1 MSDEVSQFLEQV
13 EQLRGKQIE
22 DDQLRARE
30 REEFMAAKRERQAR
44 REEIVRK
51 HPDELTDIFPIA
63 LERARSISPQKSS
76 PANTPSPRA
85 NARAVNLS
93 DSLKLDS
100 SLNLE
105 NARESSVEL
114 ARGMGYSNSPTKE
127 NEAPISADSKHDTT
141 AGASEA
147 GLARTSTL
155 SWQQRRPNSRG
166 GTASRPLSMVAA
178 QNATQR
184 GVNRMQDPQ
193 PPAATPEHQTLT
205 REDIAKT
212 LGLKDPS
219 WFRQTAERGQASAAF
234 RKNQVED
241 GDTMDMSSVK
251 AQLPGM
257 SGVQKGSVAS
267 PTSATL
273 ASPLPLNPPAFD
285 FAADRQADSDLP
297 SGRSSPTR
305 CASPTKG
312 LGGFVQSA
320 MLKRSDSIKRW
331 SVTSPPGLSRA
342 DSVSGNVGGHR
353 GEALRGSPRPRSTIR
368 ESATPESSRP
378 TSRSGIKE
386 ESASP
391 DHSSQGTL
399 SREPSDLK
407 IPTSPS
413 KTMDSRRWSPTK
425 SSWLESALNRPE
437 SPRPQHKSNQSQ
449 PEWMSELAR
458 SKAASPSGEGS
469 RPGSPSKHPV
479 SIGGLMRTTPFDGG
493 AKTNTTGLGG
503 IYSPPPGG
511 NRPQFGHAAKQ
522 SFSTPLTVRPSSS
535 FESEAPHTS
544 TPREAKPEVK
554 REAKPEVKPE
564 ITPKDKLEARPDT
577 KSDMNTD
584 TRSQPK
590 PEPVKRAVV
599 ASPPAVKPKP
609 DTPLK
614 QDFRSSLKTR
624 PVGTDAKASEE
635 PEFRNALGNLRRTK
649 TQNYVAPD
657 ELRGNILRGKA
668 GLAASGGPQKT
679 ERKDEFKDS
688 ILRKR
693 EDFKKAQAD
702 GKGVART
709 AASISAPAA
718 LPEGLARRA
727 ELGKGGSIR
736 GINPV
741 TGSSA
746 VAAKKPEPLKPVPAP
761 KRVPSGAVSA
771 TAKPPAPEKPRR
783 VSTELQ
789 RKVSGAEAR
798 RVPSMKKETTA
809 PGSLQQGRVGAG
821 KLVDRFSPSLAN
833 MLARGP
839 PQMASNGG
847 QKSEDKGASA
857 SPVAEPS
864 APGPQLTHMTKGRAR
879 GPKRKAPTSAAA
891 VKASAAPPTTAALV
905 EEPRKSTTKS
915 DEAGMVAPEPEKTS
929 AVLSVQ
935 EQVAAQAAARSK
947 PPPQRSWESAT
958 SKASADGPRSPKTP
972 QQKSFPNQAN
982 SAVTSPSQD
991 AFSEKNTVAEKRQSK
1006 PLSAN
1011 RLSKFLDSA
1020 EEKSDKPS
1028 LSPKPL
1034 TPSKLMPLSNP
1045 APSPKSEVSSKPAPS
1060 PRSVTSPK
1068 SASSQ
1073 PASISVPSTASI
1085 SPEKLATSR
1094 EQPTTP
1100 REKPA
1105 TSREQPTTPREK
1117 PTTPRE
1123 KQTERQFASPA
1134 HAMPSR
1140 TFGTIGP
1147 GSPRPTLH
1155 GPRPQE
1161 ADSPRPKS
1169 RHGRHLSSAGPTS
1182 TAFSAMESPMPSPT
1196 KQSGEINALF
1206 KDFFGPPRPRKD
1218 YKVDTG
1224 EVLMSHPQSVAKI
1237 QTKEVQMYRLSGDG
1251 KKTPVSSQTQR
1262 VLFDGE
1268 MYICAHSFKNA
1279 AGAGAVELY
1288 FWVGD
1293 EVPEALAQDAQI
1305 FAQREAKAIGGR
1317 LLKLYQGKETAE
1329 FMQALGGVII
1339 VRRGSSDR
1347 FDSLAPHM
1355 LCGRR
1360 YFGQVA
1366 FDEVD
1371 MSTSSLCAGFPFI
1384 ISHSGKCCLWKGKG
1398 SDVDELSAARLVGME
1413 NTISGELMELE
1424 EGSEPVSFWQLFEEG
1439 QAKSH
1444 SADHWRLKPNYSKYG
1459 SRLFCSDADARHQI
1473 TEIAPFNQT
1482 DLSPLKIYVLDAFFE
1497 MYVVVG
1503 SGAQSQ
1509 YSSFRNALDFAQEYA
1524 ILSASME
1531 DRPFVPISTIVLEG
1545 IPRDL
1550 KRVFRKWE
1558 DARSPTVTNTY
1569 LRRGRSLRVVP
1580 LSQALQALSD

>member
-22 DDQLRARE
+22 DDQQRARE
-30 REEFMAAKRERQAR
+30 REEFLAAKRERQAR
-44 REEIVRK
+44 RE
-51 HPDELTDIFPIA
+51 
-63 LERARSISPQKSS
+63 ERARSISPQKSS

-85 NARAVNLS
+85 NARAINLS

-100 SLNLE
+100 SLISDDS
-105 NARESSVEL
+105 REASIEP
-114 ARGMGYSNSPTKE
+114 ARGMGYSDSPTKE
-127 NEAPISADSKHDTT
+127 NEAPIGIESKQDAAAVASAGIPT
-141 AGASEA
+141 
-147 GLARTSTL
+147 RTSTL

-166 GTASRPLSMVAA
+166 GTTSRPLSMVAA

-184 GVNRMQDPQ
+184 GVARMQDPQ
-193 PPAATPEHQTLT
+193 SPAATPEHQTLT

-219 WFRQTAERGQASAAF
+219 WFRQTTERGHNSAAL
-234 RKNQVED
+234 RKSQVED
-241 GDTMDMSSVK
+241 SDTMDMSSIK
-251 AQLPGM
+251 ARLPGM
-257 SGVQKGSVAS
+257 SSAPKESVAS
-267 PTSATL
+267 STTSNL
-273 ASPLPLNPPAFD
+273 ASPVTLNPPAFVGV
-285 FAADRQADSDLP
+285 ADRQGDVDLS

-305 CASPTKG
+305 SASPTKG

-342 DSVSGNVGGHR
+342 DSVSGSIGGHSK
-353 GEALRGSPRPRSTIR
+353 EASRGSPRPRSKIR
-368 ESATPESSRP
+368 DSATPDPSRP

-391 DHSSQGTL
+391 DHSIQGAL

-407 IPTSPS
+407 IPISPT

-449 PEWMSELAR
+449 PDWLSDLAR

-469 RPGSPSKHPV
+469 RPSSPHKHQV

-511 NRPQFGHAAKQ
+511 NRLQFGHGAKQ
-522 SFSTPLTVRPSSS
+522 SVSVPLTEQPSSNL
-535 FESEAPHTS
+535 EAEPPQ
-544 TPREAKPEVK
+544 TPTPQ
-554 REAKPEVKPE
+554 EVKPE
-564 ITPKDKLEARPDT
+564 AEADT
-577 KSDMNTD
+577 DAKSN
-584 TRSQPK
+584 SEAQPESE
-590 PEPVKRAVV
+590 PEPVRRASV
-599 ASPPAVKPKP
+599 ASPPVIKPKP
-609 DTPLK
+609 ATPPKKDL
-614 QDFRSSLKTR
+614 RSSLKPRT
-624 PVGTDAKASEE
+624 VDTDVKSSTE

-657 ELRGNILRGKA
+657 EFKGNILRGKA
-668 GLAASGGPQKT
+668 SLATTGGPQKT

-688 ILRKR
+688 IVKKR
-693 EDFKKAQAD
+693 EDFKKAQSA
-702 GKGVART
+702 GKGVTRNS
-709 AASISAPAA
+709 AASAPAA

-727 ELGKGGSIR
+727 ELGKGSVR
-736 GINPV
+736 GNIPV
-741 TGSSA
+741 MGTSA
-746 VAAKKPEPLKPVPAP
+746 TTVNKSESFKPVPGL
-761 KRVPSGAVSA
+761 KRVPSGAASA
-771 TAKPPAPEKPRR
+771 AAKTAGLERPRR
-783 VSTELQ
+783 VSTEPQ
-789 RKVSGAEAR
+789 QKVSGNEAR
-798 RVPSMKKETTA
+798 RVPSMKRETTA
-809 PGSLQQGRVGAG
+809 PASLQPGRVGTG
-821 KLVDRFSPSLAN
+821 KLTDRFNPILAN

-839 PQMASNGG
+839 PSMASNGE
-847 QKSEDKGASA
+847 QRFEDGNEA
-857 SPVAEPS
+857 SPSAVVEPS

-879 GPKRKAPTSAAA
+879 GPRRKAPTSGAAA
-891 VKASAAPPTTAALV
+891 GAKAGSALSAPRSAPLEKPREPEATNEEVKIAV
-905 EEPRKSTTKS
+905 
-915 DEAGMVAPEPEKTS
+915 PEPERKS
-929 AVLSVQ
+929 MSVQ
-935 EQVAAQAAARSK
+935 EQAAATAAARSK
-947 PPPQRSWESAT
+947 PSPQRSRGQAVTKENT
-958 SKASADGPRSPKTP
+958 DASPSPKTP
-972 QQKSFPNQAN
+972 LQKASLNQAAGEATN
-982 SAVTSPSQD
+982 VATSPL
-991 AFSEKNTVAEKRQSK
+991 ENTTVGKSSNPEKRQSR

-1011 RLSKFLDSA
+1011 RLSKFMDSA
-1020 EEKSDKPS
+1020 EQDSDKPS
-1028 LSPKPL
+1028 FLPKPDASPKL
-1034 TPSKLMPLSNP
+1034 TPSSKVVS
-1045 APSPKSEVSSKPAPS
+1045 SPKAEAFSKSAPS
-1060 PRSVTSPK
+1060 PRSVPSPKPAALQSASTTVPLSASTSP
-1068 SASSQ
+1068 
-1073 PASISVPSTASI
+1073 
-1085 SPEKLATSR
+1085 
-1094 EQPTTP
+1094 
-1100 REKPA
+1100 
-1105 TSREQPTTPREK
+1105 EK
-1117 PTTPRE
+1117 PTTPGE
-1123 KQTERQFASPA
+1123 KQRERQFASPA

-1155 GPRPQE
+1155 GPRPQAE
-1161 ADSPRPKS
+1161 PSRPKS
-1169 RHGRHLSSAGPTS
+1169 RHGRPSSSAGLSSAAIS
-1182 TAFSAMESPMPSPT
+1182 TPGSPMPSPT
-1196 KQSGEINALF
+1196 KQPGEITTLF

-1218 YKVDTG
+1218 FKVDTA
-1224 EVLMSHPQSVAKI
+1224 EVLMSHPASGAKI
-1237 QTKEVQMYRLSGDG
+1237 QTQEVQMYRLSGDG
-1251 KKTPVSSQTQR
+1251 KKTPVSAQNER

-1279 AGAGAVELY
+1279 AGAGTVALY
-1288 FWVGD
+1288 FWIGD
-1293 EVPEALAQDAQI
+1293 EVADATAQDAQI

-1339 VRRGSSDR
+1339 VRRGTSDR

-1360 YFGQVA
+1360 YLGQVA

-1384 ISHSGKCCLWKGKG
+1384 ISHNGKCCLWKGKG

-1459 SRLFCSDADARHQI
+1459 SRLFCSDADARRQI

-1497 MYVVVG
+1497 MYIVVG

-1509 YSSFRNALDFAQEYA
+1509 YSAFRNALDFAQEYA

-1531 DRPFVPISTIVLEG
+1531 DRPFVPVSTVVLEG

-1569 LRRGRSLRVVP
+1569 SGLRRGRSLRVVP
-1580 LSQALQALSD
+1580 LSQALQALSE

>member
-22 DDQLRARE
+22 DDQQRARE

-44 REEIVRK
+44 RE
-51 HPDELTDIFPIA
+51 
-63 LERARSISPQKSS
+63 ERARSISPQKSS

-85 NARAVNLS
+85 NARAINFS

-100 SLNLE
+100 SLISDDSRETSLE
-105 NARESSVEL
+105 P

-127 NEAPISADSKHDTT
+127 NEAPIDIESKQDAAAVASA
-141 AGASEA
+141 GIPN
-147 GLARTSTL
+147 RTSTL

-184 GVNRMQDPQ
+184 GVARMQDPQ
-193 PPAATPEHQTLT
+193 PPVATPEHQTLT

-219 WFRQTAERGQASAAF
+219 WFRQTTDRGQNSAAL

-241 GDTMDMSSVK
+241 SDTMDMSSIK
-251 AQLPGM
+251 TQLPGM
-257 SGVQKGSVAS
+257 SSAQRDSVAS
-267 PTSATL
+267 STTSNL
-273 ASPLPLNPPAFD
+273 ASPVTLNPPAFVGM
-285 FAADRQADSDLP
+285 ADRQGDVDLS

-305 CASPTKG
+305 SASPTKG

-342 DSVSGNVGGHR
+342 DSVSGSIGGHSK
-353 GEALRGSPRPRSTIR
+353 EASRGSPRPRSKIR
-368 ESATPESSRP
+368 DSATPDPSRP

-391 DHSSQGTL
+391 DHSSQGAL

-407 IPTSPS
+407 IPISPS

-449 PEWMSELAR
+449 PDWLSDLAR
-458 SKAASPSGEGS
+458 SKATSPSGEGS
-469 RPGSPSKHPV
+469 RPSSPHKHQV

-511 NRPQFGHAAKQ
+511 NRPQFGHGSKQ
-522 SFSTPLTVRPSSS
+522 SVSVTSTERPPSNL
-535 FESEAPHTS
+535 EAEPPQTPTPQEVMPETDADTNAKLNSEAH
-544 TPREAKPEVK
+544 
-554 REAKPEVKPE
+554 
-564 ITPKDKLEARPDT
+564 
-577 KSDMNTD
+577 
-584 TRSQPK
+584 
-590 PEPVKRAVV
+590 PEPEPESVRRASV
-599 ASPPAVKPKP
+599 ASPPVIKPKP
-609 DTPLK
+609 ATPPK
-614 QDFRSSLKTR
+614 KDFRSSLKPRT
-624 PVGTDAKASEE
+624 VDTDAKSSTE

-657 ELRGNILRGKA
+657 EFKGNILRGKA
-668 GLAASGGPQKT
+668 SLAITGGPQKT

-688 ILRKR
+688 ILKKR
-693 EDFKKAQAD
+693 EDFKKAQIA
-702 GKGVART
+702 GKGVTRT
-709 AASISAPAA
+709 SAASVPAD

-727 ELGKGGSIR
+727 ELGKGSVRGNIPVMGTSAAAVNKSESI
-736 GINPV
+736 
-741 TGSSA
+741 
-746 VAAKKPEPLKPVPAP
+746 KPVPGP
-761 KRVPSGAVSA
+761 KRVPSGAASA
-771 TAKPPAPEKPRR
+771 AAKNAGPERPRR
-783 VSTELQ
+783 VSTEPQ
-789 RKVSGAEAR
+789 QKVSGNEAR

-809 PGSLQQGRVGAG
+809 SASLQPGRVGTS
-821 KLVDRFSPSLAN
+821 KLADRFNPSLVN

-839 PQMASNGG
+839 PPMASNGG
-847 QKSEDKGASA
+847 QRFEEGKVASTSA
-857 SPVAEPS
+857 VVEPS

-879 GPKRKAPTSAAA
+879 GPRRKAPTSGAGGGA
-891 VKASAAPPTTAALV
+891 KAGSTSSTPISAALEKPMEPEAMN
-905 EEPRKSTTKS
+905 EEAEIAPSEPERKS
-915 DEAGMVAPEPEKTS
+915 M
-929 AVLSVQ
+929 SVQ
-935 EQVAAQAAARSK
+935 EQVAATAAARSK
-947 PPPQRSWESAT
+947 PSPLRSREQAVT
-958 SKASADGPRSPKTP
+958 EGNTDASPSPKTP
-972 QQKSFPNQAN
+972 LQKPSFNQA
-982 SAVTSPSQD
+982 AGEVTDVVTSPSV
-991 AFSEKNTVAEKRQSK
+991 NTTAGKSSIAEKRQSR

-1011 RLSKFLDSA
+1011 RLSKFVDSA
-1020 EEKSDKPS
+1020 EQDSDKPS
-1028 LSPKPL
+1028 FSPKPV
-1034 TPSKLMPLSNP
+1034 
-1045 APSPKSEVSSKPAPS
+1045 ASPKFTPSSKPVSSPKAEAFSKVAPS
-1060 PRSVTSPK
+1060 PRSMSSPK
-1068 SASSQ
+1068 PAALQSASTTIPLS
-1073 PASISVPSTASI
+1073 AST
-1085 SPEKLATSR
+1085 SPEKPTS
-1094 EQPTTP
+1094 PV
-1100 REKPA
+1100 
-1105 TSREQPTTPREK
+1105 
-1117 PTTPRE
+1117 E
-1123 KQTERQFASPA
+1123 KQRERHFASPT

-1155 GPRPQE
+1155 GPRPQAE
-1161 ADSPRPKS
+1161 PSRPKS
-1169 RHGRHLSSAGPTS
+1169 RHGRPPSSAGLSSA
-1182 TAFSAMESPMPSPT
+1182 AISASGSPMPSPT
-1196 KQSGEINALF
+1196 KQPGEITTLF

-1218 YKVDTG
+1218 FKIDTA
-1224 EVLMSHPQSVAKI
+1224 EVLMSHPASGAKI
-1237 QTKEVQMYRLSGDG
+1237 QTQEVQMYRLSGDG
-1251 KKTPVSSQTQR
+1251 KKTPVSAQNER

-1279 AGAGAVELY
+1279 AGPGTVALY
-1288 FWVGD
+1288 FWIGD
-1293 EVPEALAQDAQI
+1293 EVAEATAQDAQV

-1360 YFGQVA
+1360 YLGQVA

-1384 ISHSGKCCLWKGKG
+1384 ISHNGKCCLWKGKG

-1424 EGSEPVSFWQLFEEG
+1424 EGSEPDSFWQLFEEG

-1459 SRLFCSDADARHQI
+1459 SRLFCSDADARRQI

-1497 MYVVVG
+1497 MYIVVG

-1531 DRPFVPISTIVLEG
+1531 DRPFVPVSTIVLEG

-1569 LRRGRSLRVVP
+1569 SGLRRGRSLRVVP
-1580 LSQALQALSD
+1580 LSQALQALSE

>member
-44 REEIVRK
+44 REE
-51 HPDELTDIFPIA
+51 
-63 LERARSISPQKSS
+63 RARSISPQKSS
-76 PANTPSPRA
+76 PANTPSP
-85 NARAVNLS
+85 
-93 DSLKLDS
+93 
-100 SLNLE
+100 
-105 NARESSVEL
+105 
-114 ARGMGYSNSPTKE
+114 
-127 NEAPISADSKHDTT
+127 
-141 AGASEA
+141 
-147 GLARTSTL
+147 L

-184 GVNRMQDPQ
+184 GVVRMHEPQ
-193 PPAATPEHQTLT
+193 SPAATPEHQTLT

-219 WFRQTAERGQASAAF
+219 WFRQTADRGQSSAAF

-241 GDTMDMSSVK
+241 SDTTDMLSVK

-257 SGVQKGSVAS
+257 SDAQKESVAGS
-267 PTSATL
+267 KPAGL
-273 ASPLPLNPPAFD
+273 ASPLPLDPPVVQSV
-285 FAADRQADSDLP
+285 ADRHADADLP

-305 CASPTKG
+305 AASPTKG

-320 MLKRSDSIKRW
+320 MMKRSDSIKRW
-331 SVTSPPGLSRA
+331 SVASPPTLNRV
-342 DSVSGNVGGHR
+342 DSVSGNVGGKN
-353 GEALRGSPRPRSTIR
+353 GEVSRGSPRARSRIR
-368 ESATPESSRP
+368 ESATPGTSRP
-378 TSRSGIKE
+378 TSQSGSRE
-386 ESASP
+386 EGAAP
-391 DHSSQGTL
+391 DNSSQGTL

-407 IPTSPS
+407 IPVSPS

-458 SKAASPSGEGS
+458 SKATSPSGEGS
-469 RPGSPSKHPV
+469 RPSSPHKHQV

-522 SFSTPLTVRPSSS
+522 GFSFPPTERPSSS
-535 FESEAPHTS
+535 LEAEHPQTPA
-544 TPREAKPEVK
+544 PREGRPELTPDNKPDVNTETQPEAELESKPEHKPDLVK
-554 REAKPEVKPE
+554 QASV
-564 ITPKDKLEARPDT
+564 T
-577 KSDMNTD
+577 
-584 TRSQPK
+584 
-590 PEPVKRAVV
+590 
-599 ASPPAVKPKP
+599 SPPAIKPKP
-609 DTPLK
+609 ATPPK
-614 QDFRSSLKTR
+614 VDFRSSLKPR
-624 PVGTDAKASEE
+624 PMDADAKRSEE
-635 PEFRNALGNLRRTK
+635 PEFRHALGSLRRTK

-657 ELRGNILRGKA
+657 EFKGNILRGKA
-668 GLAASGGPQKT
+668 ALAVTGGPQKT
-679 ERKDEFKDS
+679 ERRDEFKDS
-688 ILRKR
+688 ILKKR
-693 EDFKKAQAD
+693 EDFKKAQAE
-702 GKGVART
+702 GKGVTRSST
-709 AASISAPAA
+709 AASAPAA

-727 ELGKGGSIR
+727 ELGRGGSIR
-736 GINPV
+736 GNNP
-741 TGSSA
+741 TAGLSTTATRKS
-746 VAAKKPEPLKPVPAP
+746 EPVKPVPAP
-761 KRVPSGAVSA
+761 KRVPSGTASA
-771 TAKPPAPEKPRR
+771 ATNSVLEKPRR
-783 VSTELQ
+783 VSTEPH
-789 RKVSGAEAR
+789 RNAAGADAR

-809 PGSLQQGRVGAG
+809 PASLQQGRGGTG
-821 KLVDRFSPSLAN
+821 KLADRFNPGLAN

-839 PQMASNGG
+839 PPMASNGG
-847 QKSEDKGASA
+847 QGSSDDKGLGTNA
-857 SPVAEPS
+857 VAEPS
-864 APGPQLTHMTKGRAR
+864 APGPQLTHITKGRAR
-879 GPKRKAPTSAAA
+879 GPKRKAPTSAAGTA
-891 VKASAAPPTTAALV
+891 AAPASAPAPVKRTA
-905 EEPRKSTTKS
+905 EPDAKHGE
-915 DEAGMVAPEPEKTS
+915 DIVAAPEPEKKPS
-929 AVLSVQ
+929 ASIQ
-935 EQVAAQAAARSK
+935 EQVAATAAARSK
-947 PPPQRSWESAT
+947 PSPQRPWEAVT
-958 SKASADGPRSPKTP
+958 TQAHADASPSPKTP
-972 QQKSFPNQAN
+972 LQKSTLHSDAG
-982 SAVTSPSQD
+982 AATSPSQ
-991 AFSEKNTVAEKRQSK
+991 NTAAGKSSLAERRQSR

-1011 RLSKFLDSA
+1011 RVSKFLGSA
-1020 EEKSDKPS
+1020 EQSSEKPT

-1034 TPSKLMPLSNP
+1034 ASPKYTPPPNAVSLPKPEIPSKPI
-1045 APSPKSEVSSKPAPS
+1045 PSS
-1060 PRSVTSPK
+1060 PRSVVSPTSSPSKQVSSTTPTSP
-1068 SASSQ
+1068 
-1073 PASISVPSTASI
+1073 
-1085 SPEKLATSR
+1085 
-1094 EQPTTP
+1094 
-1100 REKPA
+1100 
-1105 TSREQPTTPREK
+1105 EK

-1123 KQTERQFASPA
+1123 RQAERQFVSPA
-1134 HAMPSR
+1134 YAMPSR

-1155 GPRPQE
+1155 GPRPQAE
-1161 ADSPRPKS
+1161 SSRPKS
-1169 RHGRHLSSAGPTS
+1169 RHGRPLSSAGPS
-1182 TAFSAMESPMPSPT
+1182 SAAASALGSPMPSPT
-1196 KQSGEINALF
+1196 KQPGEITTLF

-1218 YKVDTG
+1218 FKVDTG
-1224 EVLMSHPQSVAKI
+1224 EVLMSHPESGVKI
-1237 QTKEVQMYRLSGDG
+1237 QTQEVQMYRLSGDG
-1251 KKTPVSSQTQR
+1251 KKTPVSAQSER

-1279 AGAGAVELY
+1279 AGAGNVELY

-1293 EVPEALAQDAQI
+1293 EVPDATAQDAQI

-1317 LLKLYQGKETAE
+1317 LLKLYQGKETTE

-1360 YFGQVA
+1360 YLGQVA

-1384 ISHSGKCCLWKGKG
+1384 LSHSGKCCLWKGKG

-1424 EGSEPVSFWQLFEEG
+1424 EGSEPASFWQLFEEG

-1459 SRLFCSDADARHQI
+1459 SRLFCSDADARRQI
-1473 TEIAPFNQT
+1473 TEIAPFNQN

-1524 ILSASME
+1524 ILAASME
-1531 DRPFVPISTIVLEG
+1531 DRPFVPVSTIVLEG
-1545 IPRDL
+1545 IPRDM
-1550 KRVFRKWE
+1550 KRIFRKWE

-1569 LRRGRSLRVVP
+1569 SGLKRGRSLRVVP

>member
-44 REEIVRK
+44 REE
-51 HPDELTDIFPIA
+51 
-63 LERARSISPQKSS
+63 RARSISPQKSS

-85 NARAVNLS
+85 ATARSINIS

-100 SLNLE
+100 SLHLDDS
-105 NARESSVEL
+105 REHSVEP
-114 ARGMGYSNSPTKE
+114 ARGMSFSDSPTKE
-127 NEAPISADSKHDTT
+127 NEAPIGTETKDA
-141 AGASEA
+141 AAAASP
-147 GLARTSTL
+147 GGSLGRTSTL
-155 SWQQRRPNSRG
+155 SWQQRRPQSRG
-166 GTASRPLSMVAA
+166 GTTSRPLSMVAA

-184 GVNRMQDPQ
+184 GVARMHDPQ
-193 PPAATPEHQTLT
+193 PDTAPEHQTLT

-219 WFRQTAERGQASAAF
+219 WFRQTADRGQASAAF

-241 GDTMDMSSVK
+241 SDTMDMSSIK

-257 SGVQKGSVAS
+257 QKESVPSSSSGG
-267 PTSATL
+267 L
-273 ASPLPLNPPAFD
+273 ASPLPLNPPGLDGAS
-285 FAADRQADSDLP
+285 DRYGDADLP

-305 CASPTKG
+305 SASPTKG

-320 MLKRSDSIKRW
+320 MMKRSDSIKRW
-331 SVTSPPGLSRA
+331 SVASPPGLSRA
-342 DSVSGNVGGHR
+342 DSVSGNIGGSNK
-353 GEALRGSPRPRSTIR
+353 ESSRGSPRPRSTIR

-391 DHSSQGTL
+391 DHSSQGGL
-399 SREPSDLK
+399 SRESSDLK
-407 IPTSPS
+407 IPSSPS

-437 SPRPQHKSNQSQ
+437 SPRLQHKSNQSQ
-449 PEWMSELAR
+449 PDWMSDLAR

-469 RPGSPSKHPV
+469 RPSSPHKHQV

-522 SFSTPLTVRPSSS
+522 SFSIPPAERPPSS
-535 FESEAPHTS
+535 FEAEPPQ
-544 TPREAKPEVK
+544 TPTAREAKP
-554 REAKPEVKPE
+554 AVKPE
-564 ITPKDKLEARPDT
+564 T
-577 KSDMNTD
+577 KPDMNTE
-584 TRSQPK
+584 TR
-590 PEPVKRAVV
+590 PEPKAAEPAVKRSSVV
-599 ASPPAVKPKP
+599 SPPATKPKP
-609 DTPLK
+609 ATPPK
-614 QDFRSSLKTR
+614 KDFRSSLKPR
-624 PVGTDAKASEE
+624 PVDTDAKASNE

-657 ELRGNILRGKA
+657 ELKGNILRGKA
-668 GLAASGGPQKT
+668 ALAVTGGPQKT

-688 ILRKR
+688 ILKKR
-693 EDFKKAQAD
+693 DDFKKAQAD
-702 GKGVART
+702 GKGVARNPSSGAT
-709 AASISAPAA
+709 PSA

-736 GINPV
+736 GNNPV
-741 TGSSA
+741 TASSTA
-746 VAAKKPEPLKPVPAP
+746 AAKKPEPFKPVPAP
-761 KRVPSGAVSA
+761 KRVPSGTASMATKSSA
-771 TAKPPAPEKPRR
+771 TPEKLRR
-783 VSTELQ
+783 VSTEPQ
-789 RKVSGAEAR
+789 KRVSGTEAR
-798 RVPSMKKETTA
+798 RVPSMKKETSA
-809 PGSLQQGRVGAG
+809 PASAQQGRAGAG
-821 KLVDRFSPSLAN
+821 KLADRFNPGLAN

-839 PQMASNGG
+839 PPMSANGG
-847 QKSEDKGASA
+847 QRSEDDKGASDG
-857 SPVAEPS
+857 PVAEPS

-891 VKASAAPPTTAALV
+891 AKTSVAPTTARSAPV
-905 EEPRKSTTKS
+905 EKPVEPEAKPEETK
-915 DEAGMVAPEPEKTS
+915 AAAPEPEKKP
-929 AVLSVQ
+929 AALSVQ
-935 EQVAAQAAARSK
+935 EQVAARAAARSK
-947 PPPQRSWESAT
+947 PSPQRPLVTPS
-958 SKASADGPRSPKTP
+958 SKATPEASPSPKTP
-972 QQKSFPNQAN
+972 LQKSSLSQAA
-982 SAVTSPSQD
+982 SAAASPSQSPS
-991 AFSEKNTVAEKRQSK
+991 AARSGMAEKRESR
-1006 PLSAN
+1006 PLNAN
-1011 RLSKFLDSA
+1011 RLSKFLDHAGQKS
-1020 EEKSDKPS
+1020 EKPA
-1028 LSPKPL
+1028 LSPKPVSSPKYS
-1034 TPSKLMPLSNP
+1034 PSAKS
-1045 APSPKSEVSSKPAPS
+1045 APSPKSTPSKPAP
-1060 PRSVTSPK
+1060 
-1068 SASSQ
+1068 
-1073 PASISVPSTASI
+1073 ISVPSSASI
-1085 SPEKLATSR
+1085 SPD
-1094 EQPTTP
+1094 
-1100 REKPA
+1100 
-1105 TSREQPTTPREK
+1105 K

-1123 KQTERQFASPA
+1123 KQTGERQFVSPA

-1155 GPRPQE
+1155 GPRPQAE
-1161 ADSPRPKS
+1161 SSRPKS
-1169 RHGRHLSSAGPTS
+1169 RHGRPLSSAGLS
-1182 TAFSAMESPMPSPT
+1182 SEALSAPGSPMPSPT
-1196 KQSGEINALF
+1196 KQPGEITTLF

-1218 YKVDTG
+1218 FKVDTA
-1224 EVLMSHPQSVAKI
+1224 EVLMNHLDVGAKI
-1237 QTKEVQMYRLSGDG
+1237 QTQEVQMYRLSGDG
-1251 KKTPVSSQTQR
+1251 KKTPVSAQNER

-1279 AGAGAVELY
+1279 AGAGTVELY

-1293 EVPEALAQDAQI
+1293 EVSEATAQDAQI

-1317 LLKLYQGKETAE
+1317 LLKLYQGKETTE

-1339 VRRGSSDR
+1339 VRRGTSDR
-1347 FDSLAPHM
+1347 FDSLAPQM

-1360 YFGQVA
+1360 YLGQVA

-1371 MSTSSLCAGFPFI
+1371 MSTASLCAGFPFI

-1413 NTISGELMELE
+1413 ITISGELMELE
-1424 EGSEPVSFWQLFEEG
+1424 EGSEPASFWQLFEEG
-1439 QAKSH
+1439 QAKAH

-1459 SRLFCSDADARHQI
+1459 SRLFCSDADARRQI

-1497 MYVVVG
+1497 MYIVVG

-1524 ILSASME
+1524 ILSAGMQ
-1531 DRPFVPISTIVLEG
+1531 DRPFVPVSTIVLEG

-1558 DARSPTVTNTY
+1558 DGRSPTVTNTY
-1569 LRRGRSLRVVP
+1569 SGLKRGRSLRVVP
-1580 LSQALQALSD
+1580 LSQALLALSA